1 MPEAKVQ
8 RHLAMARQPRRLCE
22 SLRGLEYLAAR
33 QEIMLQQLRS
43 LSPPSCPTKSKG
55 AFSQFGQQSASRKF
69 DIASKAKRGKNNQAR
84 MGTIPSETIEQIAA
98 ANDIVEVIGSYFP
111 LKRAGANFRALC
123 PFHQEKTPSF
133 MVSPSRQ
140 TFHCF
145 GCGAGGS
152 VFRFVVDYEHV
163 DFPTAVRKLAARAGI
178 TVVEKSGRRG
188 AGDEERQREL
198 RQRLLKLHGEAAQ
211 WFHENL
217 IKREVGKAA
226 RGYLRSRGI
235 TVEIAKRWQL
245 GYAPD
250 EWDAFGCWARSRDYD
265 VRDLIASGLVK
276 VKDDSDSIGS
286 QRSVSAQR
294 TAHATA
300 SYDRFRGRIMF
311 PICNDIGEV
320 IAFSGRLLQN
330 EDGAAK
336 YLNSPET
343 ALFRKGSVL
352 FGLDKSKRALIEADC
367 AVVCEGQL
375 DLISLFESGI
385 TNVVAPQGTAFTEG
399 QARILKRFVN
409 EVVLCFDADAAG
421 QKAAERSLDA
431 LLQNDLIVRVA
442 EMPAGEDP
450 DSLVRREG
458 KIAFEKRIAD
468 ARDFFDYWIEREA
481 ANVDL
486 NSLSAKMEVARTL
499 AETVSH
505 VHDPVMRGEV
515 ISKISA
521 RLAVST
527 SAFAAL
533 VSKQVRK
540 GPSEVTTERRQQ
552 QVPPNDI
559 ALLCILALRSEEAHQ
574 FLRAR
579 SWREVLSQLPST
591 YFLERILESEVR
603 PNDSASLSAFLA
615 SLEPEEEDI
624 ISGWLHLKT
633 PPNSVAVPWLRLR
646 QAALRRQ
653 LDIAKDRLRLP
664 ELSTGDVINLQKQIL
679 DLQEQLH
686 ELSQPAGAADS

>member
-1 MPEAKVQ
+1 
-8 RHLAMARQPRRLCE
+8 
-22 SLRGLEYLAAR
+22 
-33 QEIMLQQLRS
+33 
-43 LSPPSCPTKSKG
+43 
-55 AFSQFGQQSASRKF
+55 
-69 DIASKAKRGKNNQAR
+69 

-98 ANDIVEVIGSYFP
+98 ANDIAEVIGSYFP
-111 LKRAGANFRALC
+111 LKRAGANFKALC

-133 MVSPSRQ
+133 TVSPSRQ

-152 VFRFVVDYEHV
+152 VFRFVMDYEHT
-163 DFPTAVRKLAARAGI
+163 DFPSAVHKLAARVGI
-178 TVVEKSGRRG
+178 TVVEKRG
-188 AGDEERQREL
+188 AADKDRQYEAR
-198 RQRLLKLHGEAAQ
+198 RTLLKLHTDAAE

-217 IKREVGKAA
+217 IKREVGDAA
-226 RGYLRSRGI
+226 RKYLRARGI

-250 EWDAFGCWARSRDYD
+250 EWDAFGSWARDRGYD
-265 VRDLIASGLVK
+265 IGELIASGLVK
-276 VKDDSDSIGS
+276 MKDESEPTAS
-286 QRSVSAQR
+286 QRSGTTVRRAR
-294 TAHATA
+294 TTGG
-300 SYDRFRGRIMF
+300 YDRFRGRMMF
-311 PICNDIGEV
+311 PIRNDVGEV
-320 IAFSGRLLQN
+320 IAFSGRLLKDEQ
-330 EDGAAK
+330 GAAK
-336 YLNSPET
+336 YVNSPET
-343 ALFRKGSVL
+343 PLFRKGNVL
-352 FGLDKSKRALIEADC
+352 FGLDKSKRALIEANC

-385 TNVVAPQGTAFTEG
+385 TNVVAPQGTAFTES

-409 EVVLCFDADAAG
+409 EVVLCFDADVAG

-458 KIAFEKRIAD
+458 RTAFEKRIAD
-468 ARDFFDYWIEREA
+468 ARDFFDYWIERET

-505 VHDPVMRGEV
+505 VHDLVMRGEV
-515 ISKISA
+515 ISKMSA
-521 RLAVST
+521 RLAVSA

-533 VSKQVRK
+533 VPKQVRK
-540 GPSEVTTERRQQ
+540 GPSEVTSDRRQQ
-552 QVPPNDI
+552 LVPPNDI

-574 FLRAR
+574 FLRAQ

-624 ISGWLHLKT
+624 I
-633 PPNSVAVPWLRLR
+633 
-646 QAALRRQ
+646 
-653 LDIAKDRLRLP
+653 
-664 ELSTGDVINLQKQIL
+664 
-679 DLQEQLH
+679 
-686 ELSQPAGAADS
+686 